1 MKNVYTL
8 RLGIVC
14 ILLTSTIPAS
24 ASNYSSPGEAFVV
37 GALSYIL
44 FGIIFWLVG
53 LVKKTKNKTNQS
65 SINTCQTPELYNDY
79 HTSSDNAET
88 INSTEDEAVSL
99 SPWEIYRILD
109 PIKAEEIEQ
118 IIDEDLNLYTQEDIN
133 ELVAS

>member
-1 MKNVYTL
+1 MKNVYLL

-44 FGIIFWLVG
+44 FGILLACWFSQ
-53 LVKKTKNKTNQS
+53 KNKKQDK
-65 SINTCQTPELYNDY
+65 SIKHQYLPTPELYNDY
-79 HTSSDNAET
+79 HTSSDNTET

-99 SPWEIYRILD
+99 SPWEIYRI
-109 PIKAEEIEQ
+109 
-118 IIDEDLNLYTQEDIN
+118 
-133 ELVAS
+133 